1 MKTKMILA
9 LVTILAV
16 MVAGAVPAFAQTT
29 EIAVTGVVEDEQDKV
44 DGTPIYGIQDQS
56 NLPGMASPQGYL
68 LEGDYSAYVG
78 QRITVYGIPKT
89 DTGHRILDVTRIEQ

>member
-56 NLPGMASPQGYL
+56 HLPGMASSQGYL

-89 DTGHRILDVTRIEQ
+89 NAGHRILDVTRIEQ